1 MQERPSQKRIV
12 SNDDLQPFP
21 GQQYRMRWG
30 KKQKEH
36 RETVTVQNSTASLFG
51 RCPATRLVP
60 ARAYFPIAD
69 PRSVS

>member
-1 MQERPSQKRIV
+1 MQERPDQKRIV

-36 RETVTVQNSTASLFG
+36 
-51 RCPATRLVP
+51 
-60 ARAYFPIAD
+60 
-69 PRSVS
+69 